1 MEYIEIVGNR
11 AAGSRHERVNCWS
24 VSGDVVIGAVQ
35 PQSMRT
41 GSKIETL
48 QTLTSACDAARSQGR
63 RIVHCHGVFDL
74 LHVGHLRYFQE
85 AKAMGDVLVVTLTT
99 DAFVNKGP
107 HRPAFPEQLRAEVIA
122 GLECVDFVAIN
133 PHPTAVEAIRL
144 IRPDVYVKGPDYADK
159 SKDLTG
165 KIHEEEEAVRAV
177 GGRIAFTTGEIFS
190 STSLIN
196 QHMSTL
202 PPEVQAYLADFSR
215 RHPAS
220 EVLDYVQKAKGLRVL
235 LVGEPIIDE
244 YVYCEAIGKSSKEPT
259 MVVKRLSEEK
269 FAGGILAAANHVSSF
284 CDEVGVITQLGTEN
298 SHEAFIE
305 SKLRHNIKRIFLH
318 RKNSPTIVKR
328 RLVENYFFLKLM
340 EVYEINDA
348 ALAPEDDDAVC
359 QALME
364 HVPKYDLVIVIDFG
378 HSMLSERARKILRE
392 RAKFLVVNAQCNAGN
407 LGHHALSKYPGVD
420 YMTATETEVRI
431 ESRDR
436 HGDVKALTQEVY
448 DKLGCKRLVV
458 TRGKNGCLCCDPQ
471 EGLIQIP
478 AVAGKVVDR
487 IGAGDAFL
495 SVSALLAAQG
505 APMDVVGFAGN
516 AAGALAVA
524 TVGNREPIDRVA
536 YFKQIESLLK

>member
-1 MEYIEIVGNR
+1 MANHAKLKPLAELAPALDALR
-11 AAGSRHERVNCWS
+11 GS
-24 VSGDVVIGAVQ
+24 
-35 PQSMRT
+35 
-41 GSKIETL
+41 
-48 QTLTSACDAARSQGR
+48 GR

-99 DAFVNKGP
+99 DKHVNKGP
-107 HRPAFPEQLRAEVIA
+107 HRPAFSEQLRAEVLA

-133 PHPTAVEAIRL
+133 PHPSAVETIRF
-144 IRPDVYVKGPDYADK
+144 IRPDIYVKGPDYADK
-159 SKDLTG
+159 SKDVTG
-165 KIHEEEEAVRAV
+165 MILEEEAAVKAV

-202 PPEVQAYLADFSR
+202 PPEVQAYLADFAR
-215 RHPAS
+215 RHPVR
-220 EVLDYVQKAKGLRVL
+220 EVLDYVEKARGLKVL
-235 LVGEPIIDE
+235 LIGEPIIDE

-259 MVVKRLSEEK
+259 LVVRQLASEK
-269 FAGGILAAANHVSSF
+269 FAGGILAAANHVAGF
-284 CDEVGVITQLGTEN
+284 CDEVGVIAQLGTEG

-305 SKLRHNIKRIFLH
+305 GRLKPNVRRTFLH

-328 RLVENYFFLKLM
+328 RFVENYFFLKML

-348 ALAPEDDDAVC
+348 ALSPEEDEAVC

-378 HSMLSERARKILRE
+378 HSMLSERARRVLRE
-392 RAKFLVVNAQCNAGN
+392 RAKFLAVNAQCNAGN
-407 LGHHALSKYPGVD
+407 LGHNALSKYPGAD
-420 YMTATETEVRI
+420 YMAATEIEVRI

-436 HGDVKALTQEVY
+436 HNAIQPLTREVY
-448 DKLGCKRLVV
+448 EKLDCKRLAV
-458 TRGKNGCLCCDPQ
+458 TRGKNGCLLCDSKD
-471 EGLIQIP
+471 GLIQIP

-505 APMDVVGFAGN
+505 APAEMVGLAGN

-524 TVGNREPIDRVA
+524 TVANRDAIDRVA
-536 YFKQIESLLK
+536 FVKQIESLLK

>member
-1 MEYIEIVGNR
+1 MSAGGKVKQLEDCAR
-11 AAGSRHERVNCWS
+11 AV
-24 VSGDVVIGAVQ
+24 
-35 PQSMRT
+35 
-41 GSKIETL
+41 
-48 QTLTSACDAARSQGR
+48 AAASIQGR

-85 AKAMGDVLVVTLTT
+85 AKALGDVLVVTLTT
-99 DAFVNKGP
+99 DKHVNKGP
-107 HRPAFPEQLRAEVIA
+107 HRPAFPEQLRAEVLA

-133 PHPTAVEAIRL
+133 PHPTAVEAIRA

-159 SKDLTG
+159 SQDLTG
-165 KIHEEEEAVRAV
+165 KIHEEEEAVRSV
-177 GGRIAFTTGEIFS
+177 GGRIAFTTGEVFS

-202 PPEVQAYLADFSR
+202 PPDVQAYLADFAR

-220 EVLDYVQKAKGLRVL
+220 ELQGYLDKARGLKVL

-259 MVVKRLSEEK
+259 MVVKRLAEEK
-269 FAGGILAAANHVSSF
+269 FAGGILAAANHVANF
-284 CDEVGVITQLGTEN
+284 CDEVGVLTQLGTEN

-305 SKLRHNIKRIFLH
+305 GRLRPNIKRIFLH
-318 RKNSPTIVKR
+318 RRNSPTIVKR

-340 EVYEINDA
+340 ELYEINDA
-348 ALAPEDDDAVC
+348 ALPPEEDEAVC

-364 HVPKYDLVIVIDFG
+364 HVPKYDVVIVIDFG
-378 HSMLSERARKILRE
+378 HSMLSERARKIIRD
-392 RAKFLVVNAQCNAGN
+392 RAKFLAVNAQCNAGN
-407 LGHHALSKYPGVD
+407 LGHHALSKYHGVD

-436 HGDVKALTQEVY
+436 HGDVEALAREVY
-448 DKLGCKRLVV
+448 AKLGCRRLAV
-458 TRGKNGCLCCDPQ
+458 TRGKSGCLCCDPQ
-471 EGLIQIP
+471 GGLIHIP

-495 SVSALLAAQG
+495 SVSALVAAQG

-524 TVGNREPIDRVA
+524 TVANREPIDRVA
-536 YFKQIESLLK
+536 YLKQIASLLK

>member
-1 MEYIEIVGNR
+1 MHTKVGSLENLGTTCAAAR
-11 AAGSRHERVNCWS
+11 AA
-24 VSGDVVIGAVQ
+24 
-35 PQSMRT
+35 
-41 GSKIETL
+41 
-48 QTLTSACDAARSQGR
+48 GR

-85 AKAMGDVLVVTLTT
+85 ARALGDVLVVTLTT
-99 DAFVNKGP
+99 DRFVNKGP
-107 HRPAFPEQLRAEVIA
+107 HRPAFPEQLRAEVLA

-133 PHPTAVEAIRL
+133 PHPTAVEAIRA
-144 IRPDVYVKGPDYADK
+144 IRPDVYVKGPDYADMA
-159 SKDLTG
+159 KDVTG
-165 KIHEEEEAVRAV
+165 KIRDEEEAVKSV
-177 GGRIAFTTGEIFS
+177 GGRIAFTTGATFS

-202 PPEVQAYLADFSR
+202 PPDVQAYLADFAR
-215 RHPAS
+215 RHPAG
-220 EVLDYVQKAKGLRVL
+220 EVLDLVEKARGLKVL

-284 CDEVGVITQLGTEN
+284 CDEVACLTLLGTEN

-305 SKLRHNIKRIFLH
+305 SRLRPNVKRIFLH
-318 RKNSPTIVKR
+318 RRNSPTIVKR

-340 EVYEINDA
+340 EVYEINDS
-348 ALAPEDDDAVC
+348 ALSPEEDDAVC

-378 HSMLSERARKILRE
+378 HAMLGERARRIIRE
-392 RAKFLVVNAQCNAGN
+392 RAKFLAVNAQCNAGN

-420 YMTATETEVRI
+420 YMTATEMEVRI

-436 HGDVKALTQEVY
+436 HGDVQALTREVY
-448 DKLGCKRLVV
+448 DKLGCRRLIV
-458 TRGKNGCLCCDPQ
+458 TRGKNGCLCFDPR
-471 EGLIQIP
+471 EGLVQIP

-505 APMDVVGFAGN
+505 APIDVVGFAGN

-524 TVGNREPIDRVA
+524 TVANRDPIDRVA
-536 YFKQIESLLK
+536 YFRQIESLLK

>member
-1 MEYIEIVGNR
+1 VATKIQSLNDLGRMIE
-11 AAGSRHERVNCWS
+11 
-24 VSGDVVIGAVQ
+24 
-35 PQSMRT
+35 
-41 GSKIETL
+41 
-48 QTLTSACDAARSQGR
+48 AARANNR

-85 AKAMGDVLVVTLTT
+85 AKAMGDVLVVTITT
-99 DAFVNKGP
+99 DRFVNKGP
-107 HRPAFPEQLRAEVIA
+107 HRPAFSEQLRAEVLA

-133 PHPTAVEAIRL
+133 PHPSAVEAITL
-144 IRPDVYVKGPDYADK
+144 IRPNVYVKGPDYADK
-159 SKDLTG
+159 SKDVTG
-165 KIHEEEEAVRAV
+165 KIHQEEEAVRAV
-177 GGRIAFTTGEIFS
+177 GGRIAFTTGDIFS

-202 PPEVQAYLADFSR
+202 PPDVKAYLADFSR
-215 RHPAS
+215 RHPAA
-220 EVLDYVQKAKGLRVL
+220 EVLDYVERAKGLKVL

-259 MVVKRLSEEK
+259 MVVKRLSEER

-284 CDEVGVITQLGTEN
+284 CDEVGVIAQLGTDN

-305 SKLRHNIKRIFLH
+305 SKLRPNIRRMFLQ
-318 RKNSPTIVKR
+318 RRNSPTIVKR

-348 ALAPEDDDAVC
+348 ALSPEEDDAVC

-364 HVPKYDLVIVIDFG
+364 HVPKYDLVIVVDFG
-378 HSMLSERARKILRE
+378 HSMLSERARKILHA
-392 RAKFLVVNAQCNAGN
+392 RAKFLAVNAQCNAGN

-436 HGDVKALTQEVY
+436 HGEVKTLTQEVY
-448 DKLGCKRLVV
+448 EKLGCKRLVV
-458 TRGKNGCLCCDPQ
+458 TRGKNGCLCRNAE

-505 APMDVVGFAGN
+505 APMDIVGFAGN

-524 TVGNREPIDRVA
+524 TVANREPIARLA
-536 YFKQIESLLK
+536 YCKQIESLLK

>member
-1 MEYIEIVGNR
+1 MHAKVSSVDQL
-11 AAGSRHERVNCWS
+11 AA
-24 VSGDVVIGAVQ
+24 
-35 PQSMRT
+35 
-41 GSKIETL
+41 
-48 QTLTSACDAARSQGR
+48 ACAAARAQGR

-85 AKAMGDVLVVTLTT
+85 AKALGDVLVVTLTT
-99 DAFVNKGP
+99 DKFVNKGP
-107 HRPAFPEQLRAEVIA
+107 HRPAFPEQLRAEVLA
-122 GLECVDFVAIN
+122 GLECVDFVGIN
-133 PHPTAVEAIRL
+133 PHPTAVEAIL
-144 IRPDVYVKGPDYADK
+144 AIRPDVYVKGPDYADM
-159 SKDLTG
+159 SKDMTG
-165 KIHEEEEAVRAV
+165 QIHEEEEAVKSV
-177 GGRIAFTTGEIFS
+177 GGRIAFTSGEIFS

-202 PPEVQAYLADFSR
+202 PPEVQAYLADFAR
-215 RHPAS
+215 RHPAG
-220 EVLDYVQKAKGLRVL
+220 EVLDFIDQARRLKVL
-235 LVGEPIIDE
+235 LIGEPIIDE

-284 CDEVGVITQLGTEN
+284 CDEVACLTLLGTEN

-305 SKLRHNIKRIFLH
+305 GRLRPNVKRIFLH
-318 RKNSPTIVKR
+318 RRNSPTIVKR

-348 ALAPEDDDAVC
+348 ALSPEEDDAVC

-364 HVPKYDLVIVIDFG
+364 HVPKYDVVIVIDFG
-378 HSMLSERARKILRE
+378 HAMLGERARKIIRE
-392 RAKFLVVNAQCNAGN
+392 RAKFLAVNAQCNAGN

-420 YMTATETEVRI
+420 YMTATEMEVRI

-436 HGDVKALTQEVY
+436 HGDVQALTREVY
-448 DKLGCKRLVV
+448 DKLGCQRLIV
-458 TRGKNGCLCCDPQ
+458 TRGKNGCLCFDPR
-471 EGLIQIP
+471 EGLVQIP

-505 APMDVVGFAGN
+505 APIDVVGFAGN

-524 TVGNREPIDRVA
+524 TVANRNPIDRVA
-536 YFKQIESLLK
+536 YLRHIESLLK

>member
-1 MEYIEIVGNR
+1 MP
-11 AAGSRHERVNCWS
+11 S
-24 VSGDVVIGAVQ
+24 VLK
-35 PQSMRT
+35 
-41 GSKIETL
+41 SKQL
-48 QTLTSACDAARSQGR
+48 ADLTSTLSSLRAQGR

-85 AKAMGDVLVVTLTT
+85 AKALGDVLVVTLTT
-99 DAFVNKGP
+99 DKFVNKGP

-133 PHPTAVEAIRL
+133 PHPTAVEAIHA
-144 IRPDVYVKGPDYADK
+144 IRPDVYVKGPDYADM
-159 SKDLTG
+159 SKDVTG
-165 KIHEEEEAVRAV
+165 KIHDEEEAVRSV
-177 GGRIAFTTGEIFS
+177 GGRIAFTTGATFS

-202 PPEVQAYLADFSR
+202 PPEVQAYLADFAQ
-215 RHPAS
+215 RHPAG
-220 EVLDYVQKAKGLRVL
+220 EVLDFVEKAKGLKVL

-269 FAGGILAAANHVSSF
+269 FAGGILAAANHVASF
-284 CDEVGVITQLGTEN
+284 CDEVGCLTQLGTEN

-305 SKLRHNIKRIFLH
+305 SKLRPAIKRIFLH

-348 ALAPEDDDAVC
+348 ALSPEEDDAVC

-364 HVPKYDLVIVIDFG
+364 HVPKYDVVIVIDFG
-378 HSMLSERARKILRE
+378 HSMLTERARKIIRD
-392 RAKFLVVNAQCNAGN
+392 RARFLAVNAQCNAGN

-436 HGDVKALTQEVY
+436 HGDVQALTREVY
-448 DKLGCKRLVV
+448 DKLGCQRLVV

-471 EGLIQIP
+471 EGLIHIP

-524 TVGNREPIDRVA
+524 TVANRDPIDRIA
-536 YFKQIESLLK
+536 YFRHIESLLK

>member
-1 MEYIEIVGNR
+1 MKRSDLEEVGR
-11 AAGSRHERVNCWS
+11 AAAELR
-24 VSGDVVIGAVQ
+24 A
-35 PQSMRT
+35 
-41 GSKIETL
+41 
-48 QTLTSACDAARSQGR
+48 QGR

-85 AKAMGDVLVVTLTT
+85 AKALGDVLVVTLTT
-99 DAFVNKGP
+99 DRFVNKGP
-107 HRPAFPEQLRAEVIA
+107 HRPAFPEQLRAEVLA

-133 PHPTAVEAIRL
+133 PHPTAVEAIRA
-144 IRPDVYVKGPDYADK
+144 IRPDVYVKGPDYADP
-159 SKDLTG
+159 SKDPTG
-165 KIHEEEEAVRAV
+165 GIRAEEEAVRAT
-177 GGRIAFTTGEIFS
+177 GGRIAFTTGQLFS

-202 PPEVQAYLADFSR
+202 PPEVQAWVADFSR

-220 EVLDYVQKAKGLRVL
+220 EWVPLLEQARGLKVL
-235 LVGEPIIDE
+235 LIGEPIIDE

-269 FAGGILAAANHVSSF
+269 FAGGILAAANHVASF
-284 CDEVGVITQLGTEN
+284 CDEVACLTQLGTDN

-305 SKLRHNIKRIFLH
+305 SRLRPNVKRIFLH
-318 RKNSPTIVKR
+318 RRNSPTIVKR

-348 ALAPEDDDAVC
+348 PLPPEEDDAVC

-364 HVPKYDLVIVIDFG
+364 HVPKYDVVIVIDFG
-378 HSMLSERARKILRE
+378 HSMLTERARKIIRE
-392 RAKFLVVNAQCNAGN
+392 RARFLAVNAQCNAGN
-407 LGHHALSKYPGVD
+407 LGHHALSKYPAAD

-436 HGDVKALTQEVY
+436 HGDLTSLTRELY
-448 DKLGCKRLVV
+448 EKLGCGQLIV
-458 TRGKNGCLCCDPQ
+458 TRGKHGCLCCDPR
-471 EGLIQIP
+471 EGLVSIP

-495 SVSALLAAQG
+495 SVSTLLAAQR
-505 APMDVVGFAGN
+505 APLEVVGFAGN

-524 TVGNREPIDRVA
+524 TVANREPIDRVA
-536 YFKQIESLLK
+536 YLRQIESLLK

>member
-1 MEYIEIVGNR
+1 
-11 AAGSRHERVNCWS
+11 
-24 VSGDVVIGAVQ
+24 
-35 PQSMRT
+35 
-41 GSKIETL
+41 
-48 QTLTSACDAARSQGR
+48 
-63 RIVHCHGVFDL
+63 
-74 LHVGHLRYFQE
+74 
-85 AKAMGDVLVVTLTT
+85 MGDVLVVTLTT
-99 DAFVNKGP
+99 DRFVNKGP
-107 HRPAFPEQLRAEVIA
+107 HRPAFPEQLRAEVLA

-133 PHPTAVEAIRL
+133 PHPTAVEAIQA

-177 GGRIAFTTGEIFS
+177 GGTIAFTTGEIFS

-202 PPEVQAYLADFSR
+202 PSEVQAYLTDFAR

-220 EVLDYVQKAKGLRVL
+220 EVLDYVQRAKGLKVL

-244 YVYCEAIGKSSKEPT
+244 VGLESAIAHL
-259 MVVKRLSEEK
+259 V
-269 FAGGILAAANHVSSF
+269 
-284 CDEVGVITQLGTEN
+284 
-298 SHEAFIE
+298 HEAFIE
-305 SKLRHNIKRIFLH
+305 SKLRPNIKRIFLH

-348 ALAPEDDDAVC
+348 PLSPEEDDAVC

-392 RAKFLVVNAQCNAGN
+392 RAKFLAVNAQCNAGN
-407 LGHHALSKYPGVD
+407 LGHHALSKYLGVD

-436 HGDVKALTQEVY
+436 HGEVKGLTQEVY
-448 DKLGCKRLVV
+448 GKLGCKRLIV

-471 EGLIQIP
+471 DGLVQIP

-505 APMDVVGFAGN
+505 APIDVVGFAGN

-524 TVGNREPIDRVA
+524 TVANREPIDRVA

>member
-1 MEYIEIVGNR
+1 MKPASGSDKNGSLLHVSEGLARLR
-11 AAGSRHERVNCWS
+11 A
-24 VSGDVVIGAVQ
+24 
-35 PQSMRT
+35 
-41 GSKIETL
+41 
-48 QTLTSACDAARSQGR
+48 QGR

-99 DAFVNKGP
+99 DRFVNKGP
-107 HRPAFPEQLRAEVIA
+107 HRPAFPEQLRAEVLA

-144 IRPDVYVKGPDYADK
+144 IKPDIYVKGPDYADT
-159 SKDLTG
+159 SKDVTG
-165 KIHEEEEAVRAV
+165 KIHEEEAAVKEV
-177 GGRIAFTTGEIFS
+177 GGRIAFTTGQIFS

-202 PPEVQAYLADFSR
+202 PPEVQAYLADFGR

-220 EVLDYVQKAKGLRVL
+220 ELTGYLEKARGLKVL

-259 MVVKRLSEEK
+259 MVVKRLSDEK

-284 CDEVGVITQLGTEN
+284 CDEVACLTQLGTEN

-305 SKLRHNIKRIFLH
+305 SKLRPNVKRIFLH
-318 RKNSPTIVKR
+318 RKDSPTIVKR

-348 ALAPEDDDAVC
+348 PLAREEDDAVC

-364 HVPKYDLVIVIDFG
+364 HVPKYDMVIVIDFG
-378 HSMLSERARKILRE
+378 HSMLSERARRIIRE
-392 RAKFLVVNAQCNAGN
+392 RAKFLAVNAQCNAGN
-407 LGHHALSKYPGVD
+407 LGHHALSKYQGVD

-436 HGDVKALTQEVY
+436 HGDVKALTREVY

-471 EGLIQIP
+471 DGLIHIP

-495 SVSALLAAQG
+495 SVSALFAAQQ

-524 TVGNREPIDRVA
+524 TVANRDPIDRIA
-536 YFKQIESLLK
+536 YVKQIESLLK

>member
-1 MEYIEIVGNR
+1 MHTKVGSLENLGTTCAAAR
-11 AAGSRHERVNCWS
+11 AA
-24 VSGDVVIGAVQ
+24 
-35 PQSMRT
+35 
-41 GSKIETL
+41 
-48 QTLTSACDAARSQGR
+48 GR

-85 AKAMGDVLVVTLTT
+85 ARALGDVLVVTLTT
-99 DAFVNKGP
+99 DRFVNKGP
-107 HRPAFPEQLRAEVIA
+107 HRPAFPEQLRAEVLA

-133 PHPTAVEAIRL
+133 PHPTAVEAIRA
-144 IRPDVYVKGPDYADK
+144 IRPDVYVKGPDYADMA
-159 SKDLTG
+159 KDVTG
-165 KIHEEEEAVRAV
+165 KIRDEEEAVKSV
-177 GGRIAFTTGEIFS
+177 GGRIAFTTGATFS

-202 PPEVQAYLADFSR
+202 PPDVQAYLADFAR
-215 RHPAS
+215 RHPAG
-220 EVLDYVQKAKGLRVL
+220 EVLDFVEKARGLKVL

-284 CDEVGVITQLGTEN
+284 CDEVACLTLLGTEN

-305 SKLRHNIKRIFLH
+305 SRLRPNVKRIFLH
-318 RKNSPTIVKR
+318 RRNSPTIVKR

-348 ALAPEDDDAVC
+348 ALPPEEDDAVC

-378 HSMLSERARKILRE
+378 HAMLGERARRIIRE
-392 RAKFLVVNAQCNAGN
+392 RAKFLAVNAQCNAGN

-420 YMTATETEVRI
+420 YMTATEMEVRI

-436 HGDVKALTQEVY
+436 HGDVQALTREVY
-448 DKLGCKRLVV
+448 DKLGCQRLIV
-458 TRGKNGCLCCDPQ
+458 TRGKNGCLCFDPR
-471 EGLIQIP
+471 EGLVQIP

-505 APMDVVGFAGN
+505 APIDVVGFAGN

-524 TVGNREPIDRVA
+524 TVANRDPIDRVA
-536 YFKQIESLLK
+536 YLRQIESLLK

>member
-1 MEYIEIVGNR
+1 MSIR
-11 AAGSRHERVNCWS
+11 
-24 VSGDVVIGAVQ
+24 
-35 PQSMRT
+35 
-41 GSKIETL
+41 SKIQPLPEL
-48 QTLTSACDAARSQGR
+48 ASALAGLRGQGR
-63 RIVHCHGVFDL
+63 KVVHCHGVFDL

-85 AKAMGDVLVVTLTT
+85 ARAMGDVLVVTLTT
-99 DAFVNKGP
+99 DKFVNKGP
-107 HRPAFPEQLRAEVIA
+107 HRPAFTEQLRAEVLA
-122 GLECVDFVAIN
+122 ALECVDFVAIN
-133 PHPTAVEAIRL
+133 PHPTAVEAIKL

-159 SKDLTG
+159 SKDVTG
-165 KIHEEEEAVRAV
+165 KILEEEAAV
-177 GGRIAFTTGEIFS
+177 TEAGGRIAFTNGEIFS

-202 PPEVQAYLADFSR
+202 PPEVQAYLTDFSR
-215 RHPAS
+215 RHPAT
-220 EVLDYVQKAKGLRVL
+220 ELTGYLEKARGLKVL
-235 LVGEPIIDE
+235 LIGEPIIDE

-259 MVVKRLSEEK
+259 MVVKRLSDEK

-284 CDEVGVITQLGTEN
+284 CDEVACITQLGTEN

-305 SKLRHNIKRIFLH
+305 SKLRPNIKRIFLH

-348 ALAPEDDDAVC
+348 PLAREEDETVC

-364 HVPKYDLVIVIDFG
+364 HVPKYDVVIVIDFG
-378 HSMLSERARKILRE
+378 HSMLSERARRIIRE
-392 RAKFLVVNAQCNAGN
+392 RAKFLAVNAQCNAGN
-407 LGHHALSKYPGVD
+407 LGHHALSKYQGVD

-448 DKLGCKRLVV
+448 EKLGCKRLIV

-471 EGLIQIP
+471 AGLIHIP

-495 SVSALLAAQG
+495 SVSALFAAQQ

-524 TVGNREPIDRVA
+524 TVANRDPIDRIA
-536 YFKQIESLLK
+536 YVKQIESLLK

>member
-1 MEYIEIVGNR
+1 MPAFTKIVPLPEL
-11 AAGSRHERVNCWS
+11 AAAL
-24 VSGDVVIGAVQ
+24 SGLRG
-35 PQSMRT
+35 
-41 GSKIETL
+41 
-48 QTLTSACDAARSQGR
+48 QGR

-74 LHVGHLRYFQE
+74 LHVGHLRYFEE

-99 DAFVNKGP
+99 DRYVNKGP
-107 HRPAFPEQLRAEVIA
+107 HRPAFTEQLRAEVLA
-122 GLECVDFVAIN
+122 GLGCVDFVAIN

-144 IRPDVYVKGPDYADK
+144 LKPDVYVKGPDYAEK
-159 SKDLTG
+159 SKDVTG
-165 KIHEEEEAVRAV
+165 KILDEEEAVKSV
-177 GGRIAFTTGEIFS
+177 GGRLAFTSGDTFS
-190 STSLIN
+190 STHLIN

-215 RHPAS
+215 RHPAG
-220 EVLDYVQKAKGLRVL
+220 EVLDYLDRARGLKVL

-259 MVVKRLSEEK
+259 MVVKRLSSEK
-269 FAGGILAAANHVSSF
+269 FAGGILAAANHVAGF
-284 CDEVGVITQLGTEN
+284 CDEVAVLTQLGTEN

-305 SKLRHNIKRIFLH
+305 GKLKPNIRRIFLH

-328 RLVENYFFLKLM
+328 RLVEHYFFLKLL

-348 ALAPEDDDAVC
+348 ALPPEEDEAVC

-364 HVPKYDLVIVIDFG
+364 HVPNYDLVIVIDFG
-378 HSMLSERARKILRE
+378 HSMLSERARGILRQ
-392 RAKFLVVNAQCNAGN
+392 RAKFLAVNAQCNAGN
-407 LGHHALSKYPGVD
+407 LGHHALSKYPGAD

-436 HGDVKALTQEVY
+436 HGAIKSLVREVY
-448 DKLGCKRLVV
+448 DKLGCRRLAV
-458 TRGKNGCLCCDPQ
+458 TRGRNGCLCCDPA
-471 EGLIQIP
+471 EGLIEIP

-487 IGAGDAFL
+487 IGAGDAYL

-524 TVGNREPIDRVA
+524 TVANRDPIDRIA
-536 YFKQIESLLK
+536 FFKQVESLLK